1 VNKSTNGKGIRVTDP
16 YIKVVLE
23 ALDSD
28 PRSLTRIANETG
40 YSVSLISKLRR
51 RGGSKFVTL
60 RDFAQ
65 AAGMKFVIVPMGTVI
80 EDAVYDPEETP

>member
-51 RGGSKFVTL
+51 RGGTKFATL
-60 RDFAQ
+60 RDFAE
-65 AAGMKFVIVPMGTVI
+65 AAGMKFVLMPMGVAV
-80 EDAVYDPEETP
+80 EDAIYDPEEAQ